1 MLISIKEKEEAQLQ
15 NYKEHRKSRKGWN
28 QKKSDIGENPQVG

>member
-1 MLISIKEKEEAQLQ
+1 MLISIKNKNEAQLQ
-15 NYKEHRKSRKGWN
+15 NYKEYKESRKEWN